1 MAELNM
7 AMMVFMDQ
15 KIVYIIYI
23 YICLSMVVEKER
35 KHKLQ
40 SSKKSYSF
48 FSHHDV
54 DEV

>member
-1 MAELNM
+1 MAELNL

-15 KIVYIIYI
+15 KIVYII